1 LVPFAT
7 ERRVG
12 EGGDTVFAVAGTW
25 NMDASMR
32 EMQKHVLP
40 SLVEGVK
47 QNPGF
52 VRGFWADD
60 LDDPDRSVTF
70 IVFETLEQAQGFR
83 EAVLANAPAQQTSGV
98 KRDDLRIVEVQADA

>member
-1 LVPFAT
+1 
-7 ERRVG
+7 
-12 EGGDTVFAVAGTW
+12 
-25 NMDASMR
+25 MDASMR
-32 EMQKHVLP
+32 EMQKKVLP

-70 IVFETLEQAQGFR
+70 IVFQTLEQAQGFR
-83 EAVLANAPAQQTSGV
+83 EAVLANAPAQQESGV
-98 KRDDLRIVEVQADA
+98 DRGELRIVEIRADA